1 MYRCPGMRGET
12 KAACYFDRTTNV
24 PKLLILR
31 SLSMNPRILIF
42 LAIFT
47 LAVNAVAQTPPA
59 DSGAK
64 RVAGTVLK
72 PTDDIYAAGIEGK
85 LMIGFTV
92 SETGEVKD
100 PIWIAGPIWP
110 CDSSPRRSIE
120 KLVEAAKQNVL
131 SSRFAPAIKDGKAI
145 STSLMITFDLDRL
158 ENPTEGPATSE
169 KNANGDNPPRFI
181 HGGVLNGKALYLQK
195 PLYPPE
201 ARSKRVAGAVRI
213 QVLIDENGKIIS
225 AGAVSG
231 PGMLQ
236 WAARDA
242 ACSSRFS
249 PTTLEGYPVKV
260 SGVIT
265 YNFVP

>member
-1 MYRCPGMRGET
+1 
-12 KAACYFDRTTNV
+12 
-24 PKLLILR
+24 
-31 SLSMNPRILIF
+31 MNPPTLIF
-42 LAIFT
+42 LAVLI

-59 DSGAK
+59 DAGAK
-64 RVAGTVLK
+64 RVTGTDLK
-72 PTDDIYAAGIEGK
+72 PADDIYAAGITGK

-92 SETGEVKD
+92 NETGEVKD
-100 PIWIAGPIWP
+100 PIWVAGPIWP
-110 CDSSPRRSIE
+110 CDSSPRRSLE

-145 STSLMITFDLDRL
+145 STSLMITFDLDKL
-158 ENPTEGPATSE
+158 KNATEGRSTSE
-169 KNANGDNPPRFI
+169 KNVNVDKTPKFI

-201 ARSKRVAGAVRI
+201 ARSKRVAGAVGI
-213 QVLIDENGKIIS
+213 QVLIDEKGKIIS

-231 PGMLQ
+231 PGTLQ

-249 PTTLEGYPVKV
+249 PTILEGQPVKV

-265 YNFVP
+265 YNFVPRP